1 MDLQSEI
8 RQLRERVERLERVPS
23 KPRGRTNL
31 TGAAR
36 YLGVS
41 QQTLRQRHN
50 RGEGPRR
57 TRSGRFYSYRFD
69 DLDAYVEQSA

>member
-1 MDLQSEI
+1 MDLSSQIEE
-8 RQLRERVERLERVPS
+8 LRERVARLERTPG

-41 QQTLRQRHN
+41 EETLRQRHN

-57 TRSGRFYSYRFD
+57 TRFGRFYSYTYEE
-69 DLDAYVEQSA
+69 LDRYAESGM